1 MTLEEINE
9 KLAGISKALESI
21 KWEKDK
27 IMTEDEKNKI
37 EDKINSVDGDM
48 KTEKNFGKEQLET
61 FTTAIKGAAD
71 KGKTFASD
79 NTDISKEKDYDI
91 LKSTKRKIEL
101 SKTLNGKYDELFK
114 KQDAIKKLEERF
126 NSEELEDYA
135 NKKIRNNEIEVKKK
149 NHLSRKIKSFKNSND
164 VTNTLN
170 EIEKNISEIEKLD
183 KLKKEID
190 NLSKKIVDLENQ
202 VSKEKDPAD
211 KKVGEDQIARLKKQ
225 RIDEA
230 KKFKIDYDET
240 TFDTDINNQ
249 KAKYNA
255 KNTTAKNKI
264 VTLLK
269 SQDSDVK
276 DAIGDLSK
284 VDPKDIRKKE

>member
-101 SKTLNGKYDELFK
+101 
-114 KQDAIKKLEERF
+114 
-126 NSEELEDYA
+126 
-135 NKKIRNNEIEVKKK
+135 
-149 NHLSRKIKSFKNSND
+149 
-164 VTNTLN
+164 
-170 EIEKNISEIEKLD
+170 
-183 KLKKEID
+183 
-190 NLSKKIVDLENQ
+190 
-202 VSKEKDPAD
+202 
-211 KKVGEDQIARLKKQ
+211 
-225 RIDEA
+225 
-230 KKFKIDYDET
+230 
-240 TFDTDINNQ
+240 
-249 KAKYNA
+249 
-255 KNTTAKNKI
+255 
-264 VTLLK
+264 
-269 SQDSDVK
+269 
-276 DAIGDLSK
+276 
-284 VDPKDIRKKE
+284 